1 MTETSQLD
9 AVVNNEAENRFEL
22 RTGDDVAWID
32 YNRSG
37 NQITLTHTEVPEAF
51 EGKGIGK
58 NLVVSALEFARSE
71 NLEVI
76 PQCRFVASYIQRH
89 PEYLELVP
97 EGSRSLVES

>member
-1 MTETSQLD
+1 MTETSQLEG
-9 AVVNNEAENRFEL
+9 VVNNEEESRFEI
-22 RTGDDVAWID
+22 RVGDDVAWID

-37 NQITLTHTEVPEAF
+37 NQISLTHTEVPEAF

-58 NLVVSALEFARSE
+58 RLVVAALELARSE

-76 PQCRFVASYIQRH
+76 PRCRFVATYIQRH

-97 EGSRSLVES
+97 ERSRSLVE